1 MKISTKGRYAVRLM
15 LDLAMHNTGEAVSIK
30 DISKRQG
37 VSDKYLEQIISVLNK
52 AGYVRSIRGAQGG
65 YMLKKDSK
73 DYTVGMIL
81 RLTEGS
87 LAPVSCVDDDD
98 MVCERENGCV
108 TFYVWKKLNDA
119 INGVVDS
126 ITLADLVEMQMQMS
140 VVYSARYSAVA
151 VPSLPFTTSLKLL
164 PDGLQLSGRDVCA
177 RVVCEST
184 SEQVVVRNS
193 TEPSPSVVSGIS
205 SFEQPPPN
213 SARVVRIN
221 RYFFIG
227 LLIWRFILRWL
238 RGCCRGTYTKFS
250 IPIRCR

>member
-15 LDLAMHNTGEAVSIK
+15 LDLAMHNAGEAVSIK

-65 YMLKKDSK
+65 YMLKKDPK

-140 VVYSARYSAVA
+140 DNYV
-151 VPSLPFTTSLKLL
+151 
-164 PDGLQLSGRDVCA
+164 
-177 RVVCEST
+177 
-184 SEQVVVRNS
+184 
-193 TEPSPSVVSGIS
+193 I
-205 SFEQPPPN
+205 
-213 SARVVRIN
+213 
-221 RYFFIG
+221 
-227 LLIWRFILRWL
+227 
-238 RGCCRGTYTKFS
+238 
-250 IPIRCR
+250 